1 MRSEFVSSLC
11 IAEKLGFLSAMERA
25 SVKADDSSSVD
36 YKRTDSYKAATQQE
50 VCKLGRGVF
59 NTNIT
64 F

>member
-1 MRSEFVSSLC
+1 
-11 IAEKLGFLSAMERA
+11 MERA
-25 SVKADDSSSVD
+25 SVKVDDSSSVD

-59 NTNIT
+59 DTNIT